1 MPSQFLSSSSV
12 HLEAGITFGG
22 TATARW
28 TEVQMQQGG
37 NEHFLWDLSTLSVTS
52 TMDQLLVKLQSRN
65 LLQILFWFEKFFYD
79 FHNYFRGCFCCCEL
93 FREQLF
99 LLHREKFR
107 DKCKFSGRFRLSHV
121 SKLVVLLWNWLF
133 EKCWD
138 TPSCSSEML
147 INQDHS
153 FSMSF
158 YYWLLFISTILKR
171 KPRFKLAELILFW

>member
-28 TEVQMQQGG
+28 KEAQMQQGG
-37 NEHFLWDLSTLSVTS
+37 NEHFLWDLSTLSVDFYHGSVAKLSFSLEICCKSGFDSRISS
-52 TMDQLLVKLQSRN
+52 TISTN
-65 LLQILFWFEKFFYD
+65 IFEDASVDVNCFEN
-79 FHNYFRGCFCCCEL
+79 NYSCFI
-93 FREQLF
+93 
-99 LLHREKFR
+99 EKNFMN
-107 DKCKFSGRFRLSHV
+107 KCKFSGRFRTSHV

-138 TPSCSSEML
+138 IPSCSSEML
-147 INQDHS
+147 SQDQS

-158 YYWLLFISTILKR
+158 
-171 KPRFKLAELILFW
+171 